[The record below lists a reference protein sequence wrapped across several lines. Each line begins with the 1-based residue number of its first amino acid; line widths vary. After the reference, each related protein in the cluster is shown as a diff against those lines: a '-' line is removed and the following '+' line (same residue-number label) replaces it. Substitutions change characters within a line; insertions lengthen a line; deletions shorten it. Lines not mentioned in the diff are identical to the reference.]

1 MANATLRKRIED
13 FLGKHHVMTL
23 ATASYNGPW
32 AAAVF
37 YASDRLDLYFVSWH
51 GSRHCADFETG
62 STVAAAIH
70 GDCDD
75 WRRIRGVQLEGRAK
89 RLSGKD
95 RTLAQKLYGSK
106 FPRLADP
113 LSAPSEVASALRK
126 THWYRLVPRRLRFID
141 NTRGLGHREELIV
154 N

>member
-1 MANATLRKRIED
+1 MANATLRKRIEN

-37 YASDRLDLYFVSWH
+37 YASERLDLYFVSWN

-62 STVAAAIH
+62 GTVAAAIH
-70 GDCDD
+70 AECDD
-75 WRRIRGVQLEGRAK
+75 WRRVRGVQLEGRAR
-89 RLSGKD
+89 RLTGKE
-95 RTLAQKLYGSK
+95 RTLAQKLYRAK
-106 FPRLADP
+106 FPRLAGARATP
-113 LSAPSEVASALRK
+113 PKVASALAK
-126 THWYRLVPRRLRFID
+126 SQWYRLVPKRLRFID

>member
-1 MANATLRKRIED
+1 MANATLRKRIES

-23 ATASYNGPW
+23 ATSSYNGPW

-70 GDCDD
+70 AECED
-75 WRRIRGVQLEGRAK
+75 WRRVKGVQLEGRAK
-89 RLSGKD
+89 RLTGKA
-95 RTLAQKLYGSK
+95 REQARKLYGSK
-106 FPRLADP
+106 FPQLADP
-113 LSAPSEVASALRK
+113 GCAPAQVSSALAK
-126 THWYRLVPRRLRFID
+126 SQWYRLVPRRLRFID
-141 NTRGLGHREELIV
+141 NSRGLGHREELV
-154 N
+154 VS